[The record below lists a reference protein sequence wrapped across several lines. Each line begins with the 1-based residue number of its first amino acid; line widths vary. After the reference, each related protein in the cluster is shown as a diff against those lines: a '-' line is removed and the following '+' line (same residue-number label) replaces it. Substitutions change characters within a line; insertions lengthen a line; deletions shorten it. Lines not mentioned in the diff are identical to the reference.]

1 MANQLKKKNSASGGL
16 YIALAI
22 CILSVICIGV
32 YSAIINIFETP
43 VLESPIAEGVKN
55 QKDTSKEKKEPSVT
69 IEIPRATS
77 TPIPPVTETPETT
90 VGAAPKEPVEPEHN
104 VNAQPAPPSYTMPV
118 AGDISAAFSGEVLVY
133 SETMND
139 YRVHSGVDLAAT
151 VGTPVKAFTDG
162 VVCEVYS
169 DPLMGQTVVLDHGE
183 NTKSIYQNLSTQL
196 PDGIEVGVLVEEGQ
210 VIGGVGETVLI
221 ECAEAPHL
229 HFAVTVDGKN
239 VDPMEYFK

>member
-1 MANQLKKKNSASGGL
+1 
-16 YIALAI
+16 
-22 CILSVICIGV
+22 
-32 YSAIINIFETP
+32 
-43 VLESPIAEGVKN
+43 
-55 QKDTSKEKKEPSVT
+55 
-69 IEIPRATS
+69 
-77 TPIPPVTETPETT
+77 
-90 VGAAPKEPVEPEHN
+90 
-104 VNAQPAPPSYTMPV
+104 MPV
-118 AGDISAAFSGEVLVY
+118 AGDVSAAFSGEVLVY